1 MITAPKNKIII
12 FDVDGVLFRGHF
24 LLHLSR
30 RLGLLLSIRT
40 FLLCILFNIGKLP
53 FHTFIKRVYRSFRNI
68 PLEQARKVYEEIPL
82 IQNAKET
89 IEILRGHG
97 YLVFLISSG
106 VPDVFVKDLAARVSA
121 NNGYGITVGIDNGA
135 LTGEIYGQLI
145 MPEGKVNIIESEL
158 QHYDLSWHDVIVLVD
173 DRNNSDI
180 LQKSNIG
187 IGVNAQYSIRRQA
200 DYLIDN
206 NNLSELLDIL
216 DIADA
221 NTYKALFSGMRKQ
234 FEHSWYQEIRRKLLH
249 IIIALVPV
257 FSQYIFITTLSVLFS
272 IVVFYLISEF
282 LRVNGLSFPLLGLV
296 TKSSIRKR
304 EERGIAFGPITL
316 ILGAAF
322 SILIFPKEIASAVIW
337 IVAFSDAAATLVG
350 KSIGKIRI
358 PYNRQKSVEG
368 SLAALAVAIICGCI
382 FLPIAPA
389 LIAAFVACFIESLPL
404 RAADNLLM
412 PVGAGLIL
420 LCF

>member
-30 RLGLLLSIRT
+30 RLGFLLSIRT

-53 FHTFIKRVYRSFRNI
+53 FPAFIKKVYRSFRNI
-68 PLEQARKVYEEIPL
+68 PLEQAKKVYEEIPL

-89 IEILRGHG
+89 IEILRDHG

-145 MPEGKVNIIESEL
+145 MPEGKVNIIEGEL
-158 QHYDLSWHDVIVLVD
+158 QRHNFSWQDVIVLVD
-173 DRNNSDI
+173 DRNNADI

-216 DIADA
+216 DVADA

-234 FEHSWYQEIRRKLLH
+234 FAHSWYQEIRRKLLH
-249 IIIALVPV
+249 IIIAFVPV
-257 FSQYIFITTLSVLFS
+257 FSQYIFITTISVLFS

-382 FLPIAPA
+382 FLPVAPA

-404 RAADNLLM
+404 MAADNLLM

>member
-1 MITAPKNKIII
+1 M
-12 FDVDGVLFRGHF
+12 
-24 LLHLSR
+24 
-30 RLGLLLSIRT
+30 
-40 FLLCILFNIGKLP
+40 
-53 FHTFIKRVYRSFRNI
+53 
-68 PLEQARKVYEEIPL
+68 
-82 IQNAKET
+82 
-89 IEILRGHG
+89 
-97 YLVFLISSG
+97 VFLISSG